1 MGKVVAGATV
11 SLDGYIAGPN
21 DSGLEH
27 LFAWFAGGDIEFP
40 SVNPDMQFRLTEPD
54 YRYLRDVVEG
64 IGVFVVGR
72 RLFDLTDG
80 WGGRHPFDK
89 PIVVVTHS
97 VPQRW
102 VADHPDAPFTF
113 VTDGL
118 PSAIER
124 ARAIAG
130 DLNVSVTAGKLAS
143 QCLELGLVDV
153 LWMDLVPVLLGSGVR
168 FLDELK
174 AAPILLDGPDLLVE
188 GSRVTHLRY
197 QVRRSSGEPN
207 ADPAPIEPRE

>member
-1 MGKVVAGATV
+1 M
-11 SLDGYIAGPN
+11 
-21 DSGLEH
+21 
-27 LFAWFAGGDIEFP
+27 
-40 SVNPDMQFRLTEPD
+40 NPDVQFRLTEPD
-54 YRYLRDVVEG
+54 YRYMRDFVEG
-64 IGVFVVGR
+64 IGVSVIGR

-97 VPQRW
+97 VPQPW
-102 VADHPDAPFTF
+102 VAAHPDAPFTF
-113 VTDGL
+113 ATDGL
-118 PSAIER
+118 PAAIER

-143 QCLELGLVDV
+143 QCLELGLVDEI
-153 LWMDLVPVLLGSGVR
+153 WIDLVPVLLGSGVR
-168 FLDELK
+168 FFDELK

-197 QVRRSSGEPN
+197 LVRRS
-207 ADPAPIEPRE
+207 